1 MSIAR
6 IAALAG
12 LLFFSTITSAATSR
26 CDNCSESAYESKAI
40 SLGVGIHYVYDLQK
54 ARARKYEVQRE
65 CSGNLNDGRTT
76 CMKAAYPM
84 PTEPEVMDFVL
95 ELTAYYQV
103 TGGTMKSHFTIVAD
117 GTAQNLSAFDVAG
130 PGGPRTR
137 LIDWFN
143 STQLASINNALPTLG
158 AAIHNIAVTI
168 ASLWN
173 DSMGQ
178 TLVTVQFQDGSTIT
192 LTHESING
200 TTNVVPG
207 SAKDKYGNVIP
218 ASGADLDGARFDY
231 SDEGPNG
238 PARQRMLNYL
248 EAFGI
253 SLTGSGKK
261 WVCISIAGG
270 AWDCAYY

>member
-1 MSIAR
+1 MSVPSVIA
-6 IAALAG
+6 LLG
-12 LLFFSTITSAATSR
+12 LLLFSTDIFAAITR
-26 CDNCSESAYESKAI
+26 CDNCNETMYESKAT
-40 SLGVGIHYVYDLQK
+40 SLGIGVHYVYDLQK
-54 ARARKYEVQRE
+54 AQARKYEVLRE
-65 CSGNLNDGRTT
+65 CSDNLNDGRTT
-76 CMKAAYPM
+76 CSKVAYPM
-84 PTEPEVMDFVL
+84 PMEPEITAFVL
-95 ELTAYYQV
+95 ELTAYHQV
-103 TGGTMKSHFTIVAD
+103 TGGTMKSHFTVIAD

-143 STQLASINNALPTLG
+143 SSQLASINNALPTLG
-158 AAIHNIAVTI
+158 SAIHNIVVTI

-178 TLVTVQFQDGSTIT
+178 TLVTVQFPDGSQVT

-200 TTNVVPG
+200 VTNVVPG
-207 SAKDKYGNVIP
+207 SAKDKYGNIIP
-218 ASGADLDGARFDY
+218 ASGADLDGMRFDY
-231 SDEGPNG
+231 SAEGPNG
-238 PARQRMLNYL
+238 TGRQRMLNYL